1 MRRGR
6 VPTRLLGVK
15 RQYKGTKA
23 LKSLSCTGSMLHA
36 LGGNPGGLLQGS
48 THREHMIWKFTQQAR
63 HRLAGERGTVVKDWG
78 GRLRIAL
85 VFPNTYYV
93 GMSNLG
99 FQTIYWHLNQR
110 PGLVCERAFLP
121 DPDDLPEHERRRAP
135 ILSLESQRP
144 LSEFDC
150 VAFSTTYENDYLNLL
165 RILELS
171 GIPLRAA
178 DRAAGDPLVA
188 MGGVCAWSNPEPVAS
203 FMDWFFLGEGE
214 ESGPEVFELLQ
225 QIREAEGQP
234 EAVRQVFL
242 GALCRIEGIYVPRL
256 YDVKYHEDGTVAEV
270 IPHEGAPLPVR
281 KRRLNNPNAYDTLSM
296 VRTVNTEFGE
306 MALLE
311 VGKGCGRGCRFCMEG
326 EIYRP
331 VRHRHT
337 DAILRAAETAL
348 EQGKRIGLVG
358 ACVSD
363 YPWIDDLM
371 AALRARGVEVSLSS
385 VRADSLSP
393 GLVKGL
399 LESGTRTLTIAPEA
413 GTERLRT
420 VIHKS
425 LSDQRLGEAVDLIAE
440 SNVPSVKL
448 YFMIGQPTETGQD
461 IEGIIRLA
469 KSVRHRILEKRRDP
483 TSLPELTVG
492 VSSFVPKPWT
502 AFQWCAMAEVRALNE
517 KVDHLRRELRRVGIR
532 FTHDVPKW
540 AYLQAVLSRG
550 DRHVSDLLQLALRH
564 QGEWKRAFKEWPR
577 NPDFY
582 ACRERPLSERF
593 PWDHL
598 EVGTKRERL
607 EIEYRRALGEV
618 PERVVK
624 WKASLA

>member
-1 MRRGR
+1 
-6 VPTRLLGVK
+6 
-15 RQYKGTKA
+15 
-23 LKSLSCTGSMLHA
+23 
-36 LGGNPGGLLQGS
+36 
-48 THREHMIWKFTQQAR
+48 MIWQFKEKAR
-63 HRLAGERGTVVKDWG
+63 RRLAEETGTVLKDWG
-78 GRLRIAL
+78 GRVRIVL

-110 PGLVCERAFLP
+110 PDIVCERAFFP
-121 DPDDLPEHERRRAP
+121 DPEDLPEHERLRVP

-150 VAFSTTYENDYLNLL
+150 VAFSTTYENDYINML

-171 GIPLRAA
+171 GIPIRAA
-178 DRAAGDPLVA
+178 DRGPADPLVT
-188 MGGVCAWSNPEPVAS
+188 MGGVCAWSNPEPLAAFV
-203 FMDWFFLGEGE
+203 DWFFLGEGE
-214 ESGPEVFELLQ
+214 ESSHEVFELWQ
-225 QIREAEGQP
+225 RVRHAEP
-234 EAVRQVFL
+234 EAAAARGQFF
-242 GALCRIEGIYVPRL
+242 GGLCRIEGIYVPQF

-270 IPHEGAPLPVR
+270 VAYDGAPLPVR
-281 KRRLNNPNAYDTLSM
+281 KRRLPNTNAYDTVSM
-296 VRTVNTEFGE
+296 VRTANTEFGE

-331 VRHRHT
+331 VRHRHI
-337 DAILRAAETAL
+337 DAILRGAETAL
-348 EQGKRIGLVG
+348 RHGKRIGLVG

-363 YPWIDDLM
+363 YPWIDDLI

-385 VRADSLSP
+385 VRADSLSA

-425 LSDQRLGEAVDLIAE
+425 LSDQRLFEAVDLIAE
-440 SNVPSVKL
+440 SGVPSVKM
-448 YFMIGQPTETGQD
+448 YFMIGQPTETSAD
-461 IEGIIRLA
+461 IEAIIRLA
-469 KSVRHRILEKRRDP
+469 KTARHRILQKRRDP
-483 TSLPELTVG
+483 KSLAELTVG

-502 AFQWCAMAEVRALNE
+502 AFQWCAMAEVRDLDG
-517 KVDHLRRELRRVGIR
+517 KIDHLRKELRRVGIR

-550 DRHVSDLLQLALRH
+550 DRNVADLLQLALTYR
-564 QGEWKRAFKEWPR
+564 GDWRRAFREWPR

-582 ACRERPLSERF
+582 ACRERSLSERF
-593 PWDHL
+593 PWDHFD
-598 EVGTKRERL
+598 VGTKRERL
-607 EIEYRRALGEV
+607 ETEYRRAMGEL